1 MTWRQG
7 LCERHRTDYRMVIH
21 QSRKGRKHGIVL
33 AVSNEVKGVSAAM
46 SGAFHMLYKAC
57 RLEQIF
63 EIICVSVSV
72 NIHVEIEIA
81 ARQQI
86 ARGGGKSF
94 Q

>member
-1 MTWRQG
+1 
-7 LCERHRTDYRMVIH
+7 MVIH

-33 AVSNEVKGVSAAM
+33 AVNNEVKGVSAAM
-46 SGAFHMLYKAC
+46 SGAFHMLCKAC

-63 EIICVSVSV
+63 EIICVSVSVSV

>member
-1 MTWRQG
+1 
-7 LCERHRTDYRMVIH
+7 MVIH
-21 QSRKGRKHGIVL
+21 QSRKGRKYGIVL
-33 AVSNEVKGVSAAM
+33 AVNNEVKSVSTAM
-46 SGAFHMLYKAC
+46 SGAFHMLCKAC

-63 EIICVSVSV
+63 EIICVSVSF

-86 ARGGGKSF
+86 ARGGGKNF